1 MAKTKGF
8 ILRIKNNNVLFEST
22 SGGGF
27 TALAEYVLHNGGVV
41 YGTGYDEMMNVICKR
56 ATTTAQLQEM
66 RGSKFVQSTLG
77 NTFERIKKELK
88 ENSQG
93 VPFTIIGSKTFLGY
107 DESLNE
113 RIEKKLSQIN
123 DKVNERLDD
132 NFAKTN
138 KTFTNILERLSRI
151 DEAQKKIDTLS
162 TDIVSLQSI
171 LTDKKSRGIFGEI
184 NLKHILVS
192 IFGERNDNV
201 YRLQY
206 TFPNTTIADAVIFA
220 PEPLG
225 TVAIDS
231 KFPLE
236 HYQKMV
242 DKNLSPLERTAA
254 EKEFKADVKKHIDAI
269 SSKYIIP
276 GITSDQAIM
285 FLPAEALFAEINAY
299 HSDLVEY
306 AHRKRVW
313 ICSPTTLI
321 STFTVIEVL
330 LKNMERDKYTSII
343 HDELNKLGVE
353 FSRYKDR
360 WDKLSR
366 SIETVNKDIESIH
379 VTTDKITKRFD
390 SINRVEVDKLKN
402 DEHDLLVH
410 E

>member
-1 MAKTKGF
+1 MLDYVIILLLIILIILAIISISKNVNEAKITERLGK
-8 ILRIKNNNVLFEST
+8 LEST
-22 SGGGF
+22 
-27 TALAEYVLHNGGVV
+27 T
-41 YGTGYDEMMNVICKR
+41 I
-56 ATTTAQLQEM
+56 
-66 RGSKFVQSTLG
+66 
-77 NTFERIKKELK
+77 KELSNFQI
-88 ENSQG
+88 ELM
-93 VPFTIIGSKTFLGY
+93 KTMN
-107 DESLNE
+107 NE
-113 RIEKKLSQIN
+113 FDKTNEMLEYRLMTMNE
-123 DKVNERLDD
+123 KVNERLDQ
-132 NFAKTN
+132 NFNKTN
-138 KTFTNILERLSRI
+138 RTFTSILERLSKI
-151 DEAQKKIDTLS
+151 DEAQRKIDNLS

-390 SINRVEVDKLKN
+390 SISRVEIKN
-402 DEHDLLVH
+402 NNEI

>member
-1 MAKTKGF
+1 MLDYIIIGMLVIVI
-8 ILRIKNNNVLFEST
+8 ILVVIAIFKNVNEGKIT
-22 SGGGF
+22 
-27 TALAEYVLHNGGVV
+27 E
-41 YGTGYDEMMNVICKR
+41 R
-56 ATTTAQLQEM
+56 
-66 RGSKFVQSTLG
+66 LG
-77 NTFERIKKELK
+77 NLETNTVKELSSFQI
-88 ENSQG
+88 E
-93 VPFTIIGSKTFLGY
+93 IMKTLT
-107 DESLNE
+107 DNLN
-113 RIEKKLSQIN
+113 ILDDKLDKKLTLLN

-151 DEAQKKIDTLS
+151 DEAQKKIDNLS

-192 IFGERNDNV
+192 IFGEKNDKV

-206 TFPNTTIADAVIFA
+206 SFPNTTIADADIFA

-236 HYQKMV
+236 NYQKMV
-242 DKNLSPLERTAA
+242 DKKLSMLERNNA
-254 EKEFKADVKKHIDAI
+254 EKEFKLDVKKHIDAI

-276 GITSDQAIM
+276 GLTSDQAIM

-299 HSDLVEY
+299 HSDLIEY
-306 AHRKRVW
+306 AHKKRVW

-321 STFTVIEVL
+321 STFTTIEVL
-330 LKNMERDKYTSII
+330 LKNIERDKYASII
-343 HDELNKLGVE
+343 HDELNKLGIE

-366 SIETVNKDIESIH
+366 SIETVNKDIENIH
-379 VTTDKITKRFD
+379 VTTDKISKRFD
-390 SINRVEVDKLKN
+390 SIASVDIQDK
-402 DEHDLLVH
+402 DRIE
-410 E
+410 